1 MSASLP
7 LVVSIFED
15 KNSKMPSPQER
26 AYLLLLSHVLFLKR
40 ISDELRN
47 LKIVSDVH
55 FTIPPSREDNPLIYN
70 ARIEFTNDMVLEIRD
85 FFIPH
90 KCSKKSDC
98 KENDDEKNDY
108 MIMERKFSAYLVDPL
123 RKGVITGWDNED
135 HDPKFVSW
143 PLHRHATNRGPPLE
157 SKEQSLPEIITTVVT
172 KYVVPSMR

>member
-26 AYLLLLSHVLFLKR
+26 AYLLLLSQVLFLIR
-40 ISDELRN
+40 VSNELKN
-47 LKIVSDVH
+47 LKIVSDIR
-55 FTIPPSREDNPLIYN
+55 FLIPLSKEDNSLIYK
-70 ARIEFTNDMVLEIRD
+70 ARIEFTNDMVLEVRD

-90 KCSKKSDC
+90 KC
-98 KENDDEKNDY
+98 NDEI
-108 MIMERKFSAYLVDPL
+108 IMERKFSAYLIDPL

-135 HDPKFVSW
+135 HDPKLVSW

-172 KYVVPSMR
+172 KYVIPSMR